1 MSGASSEVI
10 LEDPDLDELDAAQL
24 KKWYLRENSSRTKKN
39 LQNEKLSKNNQMFFD
54 FGVVNFTTSKSIEVP
69 PLSHE
74 VKSGEKNQY
83 ENKKFH
89 KNSIKQSELIQHED
103 TTKSNIVCHIPDVNP
118 KYGKLIGPTHNY
130 KCSLCGKIF
139 SKMDKFKIHIISVHE
154 HRLQYTCTICNC
166 DLSSNKELFHHISIA
181 HEGKKQP
188 NAICIKPFRYSI
200 YVYVDSKLLALV
212 VCFAKPVK
220 TSLSTV

>member
-1 MSGASSEVI
+1 MSGASSEMI

-24 KKWYLRENSSRTKKN
+24 KKWFLRENSSRTKKN
-39 LQNEKLSKNNQMFFD
+39 LQNKKISKNNQMFFD

-69 PLSHE
+69 PQSRE
-74 VKSGEKNQY
+74 EKNGDT
-83 ENKKFH
+83 
-89 KNSIKQSELIQHED
+89 NSTKQSEFIEYEHP
-103 TTKSNIVCHIPDVNP
+103 TKSNIVCHIPDANP
-118 KYGKLIGPTHNY
+118 KYGKLISQTHNY

-154 HRLQYTCTICNC
+154 HKLQYTCTLCNC

-200 YVYVDSKLLALV
+200 YMW
-212 VCFAKPVK
+212 
-220 TSLSTV
+220 TVNS

>member
-1 MSGASSEVI
+1 MSGASSDMI

-24 KKWYLRENSSRTKKN
+24 KKWFLRENSSTTKKN
-39 LQNEKLSKNNQMFFD
+39 LHNEKLSKNNQMFFD

-69 PLSHE
+69 PPLSRE
-74 VKSGEKNQY
+74 VKSGDTI
-83 ENKKFH
+83 
-89 KNSIKQSELIQHED
+89 STKQSEFIEHEHP
-103 TTKSNIVCHIPDVNP
+103 TKSNIVCHIPDANP
-118 KYGKLIGPTHNY
+118 KYGKLIGQTHNY
-130 KCSLCGKIF
+130 KCSLCGKMF

-200 YVYVDSKLLALV
+200 YM
-212 VCFAKPVK
+212 
-220 TSLSTV
+220 STVNS